1 MSLSI
6 RIISGKYG
14 SRILRAPKE
23 LPIRPTKS
31 QVKESLFNILQN
43 KLSFRNLKVV
53 DLFCGMGSISYEFA
67 SRGANVIAVDEHPGC
82 IKFVEKST
90 EELNASITPIKS
102 DVFNYI
108 EKNQPQADLF
118 FADPPYNFDREDY
131 DKLINSLFS
140 VNQNDDVWLI
150 IEHSSKIDVHKH
162 NYCTDSRKYG
172 SSRISFFQQ

>member
-6 RIISGKYG
+6 RIISGKFG

-43 KLSFRNLKVV
+43 KLNFKNLQVV

-67 SRGANVIAVDEHPGC
+67 SRGAYVIAVDQHPGC
-82 IKFVEKST
+82 IQFVKKST

-102 DVFNYI
+102 DVFDYI
-108 EKNQPQADLF
+108 QKHQPQADLY
-118 FADPPYNFDREDY
+118 FADPPYDFQREDY
-131 DKLINSLFS
+131 DKLISSILS
-140 VNQNDDVWLI
+140 INQNDDLWLV
-150 IEHSSKIDVHKH
+150 IEHSSKINVDQHELCV
-162 NYCTDSRKYG
+162 DSRKYG
-172 SSRISFFQQ
+172 SSCISFFQQ